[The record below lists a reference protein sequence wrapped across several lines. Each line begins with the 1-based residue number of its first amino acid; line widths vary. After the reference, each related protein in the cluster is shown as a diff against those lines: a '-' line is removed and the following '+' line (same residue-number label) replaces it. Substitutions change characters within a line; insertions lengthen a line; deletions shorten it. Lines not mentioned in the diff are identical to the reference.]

1 MSEFSNTQITRIFNQ
16 KTVSHLT
23 LSEIEKLIN
32 KEDISY
38 SADYGLAFD
47 NTSVRLIFSLN

>member
-1 MSEFSNTQITRIFNQ
+1 MSEISNTKITRIFNQ

-23 LSEIEKLIN
+23 LSEIEKLID

-38 SADYGLAFD
+38 SADYGLTFD
-47 NTSVRLIFSLN
+47 NTNVRLIFSLN